1 MGGWSLADPQIEFV
15 FGRVDDA
22 LKAELQAFWLKHQ
35 GAFHSEIKAFR
46 LLSDIEFTPLNPQP
60 RPLSRQPAA
69 IARSGEGEIIG
80 IIFVV
85 LRELEPSL
93 GLGSHAYF
101 QRMYVLPSE
110 RRSKLANRL
119 FKTFLNG
126 FDGDPRR
133 RDCRAAVLIAEN
145 VNPGLQQAF
154 MRRYFARLGFRMLG
168 RNMLGGEV
176 WAKKLQT
183 RFVF

>member
-35 GAFHSEIKAFR
+35 VAYQSEIKAFR
-46 LLSDIEFTPLNPQP
+46 VLSDSEFTPLSVQP
-60 RPLSRQPAA
+60 RPPSRQPAA
-69 IARSGEGEIIG
+69 IARSTGGEIVG
-80 IIFVV
+80 IIYVV
-85 LRELEPSL
+85 LRELDPSL
-93 GLGSHAYF
+93 GFGSHAYF

-126 FDGDPRR
+126 FDSDPRR

-168 RNMLGGEV
+168 RNKLGGEV
-176 WAKKLQT
+176 WTKKLQI

>member
-1 MGGWSLADPQIEFV
+1 MEAWNLADPQIEFV

-35 GAFHSEIKAFR
+35 GAYQSEIKAFR
-46 LLSDIEFTPLNPQP
+46 ALSDRELTPLSLLP
-60 RPLSRQPAA
+60 RPLRRQPAT
-69 IARSGEGEIIG
+69 IARSAAGEVIG

-93 GLGSHAYF
+93 DLGSHAYF
-101 QRMYVLPSE
+101 LRIYVLPSE
-110 RRSKLANRL
+110 RKCKLTNRL
-119 FKTFLNG
+119 FKAFLNG
-126 FDGDPRR
+126 FDDDPQR
-133 RDCRAAVLIAEN
+133 RDYRAKILIAEN

-168 RNMLGGEV
+168 SNNLGGEV
-176 WAKKLQT
+176 WTRKLQT
-183 RFVF
+183 SFVF

>member
-1 MGGWSLADPQIEFV
+1 MRAWSLADPQIEFV

-35 GAFHSEIKAFR
+35 GDFHSEIMAFR
-46 LLSDIEFTPLNPQP
+46 VLSDSEFTTSSLQP
-60 RPLSRQPAA
+60 RPLRRQPAA
-69 IARSGEGEIIG
+69 IARSAEGEIIG
-80 IIFVV
+80 IIFMV

-110 RRSKLANRL
+110 RRWKLTNRL

-126 FDGDPRR
+126 FNGNPQL
-133 RDCRAAVLIAEN
+133 RDYRAAVLIAEN

-154 MRRYFARLGFRMLG
+154 ARRYFARLGFRMLG
-168 RNMLGGEV
+168 RNKLGGEV
-176 WAKKLQT
+176 WTKELQT
-183 RFVF
+183 LFVF

>member
-1 MGGWSLADPQIEFV
+1 MGAWNLADPQIEFV

-35 GAFHSEIKAFR
+35 GAYQSEIKAFR
-46 LLSDIEFTPLNPQP
+46 ALSDRKLAPLSLLP
-60 RPLSRQPAA
+60 RPLCRQPAT
-69 IARSGEGEIIG
+69 IARSASGEVIG
-80 IIFVV
+80 IVFVV

-126 FDGDPRR
+126 FDNDPQR
-133 RDCRAAVLIAEN
+133 RDCRANMLIAEN

-168 RNMLGGEV
+168 SNKLGGEV